1 MMWSM
6 RPSILGL
13 LSAVAMSCVA
23 STILFSIF
31 QPSSVCAISRPLK
44 RTVTF
49 ALWPSSRKR
58 RTCFSLKSKSCFSVF
73 GPIFTSLTWIV
84 VCFLRASF
92 RRRACV
98 YLYLPKSMM
107 RHTGGCASGATS
119 TRSSS
124 CCRAVSSACWIG
136 RMPSCAPSALTTRTS
151 RTRIPSLMR
160 ISFAWLRCV
169 APPGWPPGPAWG
181 WKRPAARSRAA
192 HGETGRARADLARKV
207 GQHPVEGDRAA
218 ILARPGPETD
228 GPVLALARA
237 DAGLDGGE
245 DGAVDHDGPLG
256 LAVGVDVFER
266 EAVRLLEVDLD
277 GRNLPAPS
285 QRVLDVD
292 VDLGAVERA
301 LARVQLVGEA
311 VSLERLVE
319 RGLRRV
325 PLRLGPEPFRGPR
338 RELERRLEVEGL
350 VPLAHQ
356 LQQRRDLVLELVEAA
371 VDVGVVLRELAD
383 AEEPRQRAR
392 PLVAVQPAHV
402 GEAQGQVAVRAE
414 RMTVDERGLRAVHRL
429 EAAGLLF
436 RLHEEHVLA
445 GVPPVARLLPDPL
458 VDEDRRR
465 DLLVATRVQHL
476 AHEPLQLAHERP
488 AVRQPHRR
496 ARRHIVEDVEV

>member
-1 MMWSM
+1 MVATC
-6 RPSILGL
+6 RVQLPR
-13 LSAVAMSCVA
+13 SA
-23 STILFSIF
+23 
-31 QPSSVCAISRPLK
+31 
-44 RTVTF
+44 
-49 ALWPSSRKR
+49 
-58 RTCFSLKSKSCFSVF
+58 
-73 GPIFTSLTWIV
+73 
-84 VCFLRASF
+84 
-92 RRRACV
+92 
-98 YLYLPKSMM
+98 
-107 RHTGGCASGATS
+107 
-119 TRSSS
+119 
-124 CCRAVSSACWIG
+124 
-136 RMPSCAPSALTTRTS
+136 
-151 RTRIPSLMR
+151 
-160 ISFAWLRCV
+160 
-169 APPGWPPGPAWG
+169 
-181 WKRPAARSRAA
+181 
-192 HGETGRARADLARKV
+192 
-207 GQHPVEGDRAA
+207 
-218 ILARPGPETD
+218 
-228 GPVLALARA
+228 
-237 DAGLDGGE
+237 
-245 DGAVDHDGPLG
+245 
-256 LAVGVDVFER
+256 
-266 EAVRLLEVDLD
+266 
-277 GRNLPAPS
+277 

-311 VSLERLVE
+311 VGLERLVE

-371 VDVGVVLRELAD
+371 VDVGVVLRELTD

-429 EAAGLLF
+429 EAEGLRF

-445 GVPPVARLLPDPL
+445 EVLPVARLLPEPL

-496 ARRHIVEDVEV
+496 ARRHIVEDVEVELAAELPVVALLRFLEPPDVLLELLLGGPRGAVDPLEHRVPLVAAPVGARGREELEVLHVARGRDVGPAAEVDEVALPVERHPRGVEALEDLDLVGLAAFAEEGDRLLARKLLALERIVRADDVAHGGFDLREVLGRERLGLREVVVEAVLDRGPDGHLHAGEEPLHGLSHDVRGGMPEGRERRGIAVELAGQLEVALFFRQWCARPYGL